1 MAGTLNSLTGTYKP
15 FKGIT
20 MQVTIEQS
28 IIKAVAH
35 AMAKSDIRYYL
46 NGMLIHT
53 NGHDTRIV
61 ATDGRRLNIAIVER
75 TMLIEQPQQFIIPD
89 TLVNTICKCKAPR
102 HNKTP
107 EVTFNFAD
115 GKVSA
120 LLPDGTE
127 SVAKLIDAKYPDYY
141 RVIPHTLYGEAAQY
155 NPVYVLDAFK
165 ACADYLGVKTPAVAL
180 SMNGSG
186 CAAMSCGDFVAL
198 IIPWRAD
205 PVSSLDSRLLSPIA
219 SPSVVE
225 EIAAIEA

>member
-1 MAGTLNSLTGTYKP
+1 MQ
-15 FKGIT
+15 IT
-20 MQVTIEQS
+20 IKQS
-28 IIKAVAH
+28 TIKAVSH

-61 ATDGRRLNIAIVER
+61 ATDGHRLNIAIVER

-89 TLVNTICKCKAPR
+89 TLVSIICKCKAPR
-102 HNKTP
+102 NDKSP
-107 EVTFNFAD
+107 KVTFNFSD

-127 SVAKLIDAKYPDYY
+127 SVSKLIAGSYPDYDK
-141 RVIPHTLYGEAAQY
+141 VIPHILSGEAAQY
-155 NPVYVLDAFK
+155 NPVYVMDAFK
-165 ACADYLGVKTPAVAL
+165 ACADYLDIKNPNVAL
-180 SMNGSG
+180 SMNGPG

-198 IIPWRAD
+198 IMPWNVD

-219 SPSVVE
+219 SPE
-225 EIAAIEA
+225 